1 MKFSEMY
8 HEKRSSKYCFGVY
21 ILLEMIWLILLIEI
35 LLLWMVDPL
44 LWFSYLIGYLYFL
57 WGVVFIIYFLVI
69 LYSDDY
75 MFGDLNIIRFI
86 LLVLIFVVSITFL
99 FISPNVISSLL
110 GWDGLGLVS
119 YFFGNLLS

>member
-1 MKFSEMY
+1 
-8 HEKRSSKYCFGVY
+8 
-21 ILLEMIWLILLIEI
+21 
-35 LLLWMVDPL
+35 
-44 LWFSYLIGYLYFL
+44 LIGYLYFL

-75 MFGDLNIIRFI
+75 MFGYLNIIRYI
-86 LLVLIFVVSITFL
+86 LLVLIFDVSITFL